1 MIIDMV
7 RGDIF
12 KSSHKHIAFAVNTE
26 GFNDAGFAGQVASRY
41 WRELANTGKKQL
53 GEVLTRTAGD
63 KTFYAIVCHALN
75 AKEGWH
81 YTAVTVEKCLDRI
94 EVPKDETVGVVL
106 MGGGMVGQ
114 MSGADVFAI
123 LGGMARAKRKVMV
136 YTL

>member
-12 KSSHKHIAFAVNTE
+12 KSPHKHVAFAVNVE
-26 GFNDAGFAGQVASRY
+26 GYNDAGFAGQVSSRY
-41 WRELANTGKKQL
+41 WRDLANTGKKQL
-53 GEVLTRTAGD
+53 GDILTRKMDD
-63 KTFYAIVCHALN
+63 KTFHAIVCHALT
-75 AKEGWH
+75 KEGWH

-94 EVPKDETVGVVL
+94 EAPMDEVIGVVL
-106 MGGGMVGQ
+106 MGGGMIGQ

-123 LGGMARAKRKVMV
+123 LGSMARVKRMVVV